1 MYEDILLPVDGSSA
15 GEHALPHAFEL
26 AEQYDS
32 TVHVLFVV
40 DDTRDSVSVMGGP
53 VLETLEQ
60 EGQSLV
66 DDFVARAEDD
76 GIDATGAVVRGAPY
90 EAIVQYAEEH
100 DIDVIVMATHGR
112 TGVERVL
119 LGSVTERVVRTAS
132 MPVLTIHGDE

>member
-1 MYEDILLPVDGSSA
+1 MYDDILLPVDGSTT
-15 GEHALPHAFEL
+15 GEHALPHTFGL

-60 EGQSLV
+60 EGQRLV
-66 DDFVARAEDD
+66 DEMVARVEER
-76 GIDATGAVVRGAPY
+76 GIDVTGEVVRGSPH
-90 EAIVQYAEEH
+90 EAIVEYADEH
-100 DIDVIVMATHGR
+100 GIDVIVMATHGR

-119 LGSVTERVVRTAS
+119 LGSVTERVVRTAPT
-132 MPVLTIHGDE
+132 PVLTVHAEE

>member
-1 MYEDILLPVDGSSA
+1 MYDDILLPIDGSST
-15 GEHALPHAFEL
+15 GERALPHAYEL

-66 DDFVARAEDD
+66 DEFVARAEDH
-76 GIDATGAVVRGAPY
+76 GIEATGAVVRGAPY

-100 DIDVIVMATHGR
+100 GIDIIVMATHGR